1 MHHFKQ
7 WREERRKP
15 KETDVYKPLLHDFDL
30 FTPWAEP
37 GHVWPGKQKLH
48 TYSSG
53 RPDDEHGGLRD
64 LAASEGGED
73 ESVDED
79 EDLMAEVVA
88 AEDDDDDNSDGEDE
102 VEKILGS
109 AAGSREDSSGARSQR
124 KAQAHSLQG
133 GRDSADGTDDEL
145 SLAPRAKDHGEGRQR
160 RWR

>member
-1 MHHFKQ
+1 MHQFKR

-15 KETDVYKPLLHDFDL
+15 KETDLYKPLLHDFDL

-48 TYSSG
+48 TYASG
-53 RPDDEHGGLRD
+53 RPDDEHGGMT
-64 LAASEGGED
+64 AGEGGEGGEGGED

-109 AAGSREDSSGARSQR
+109 AAESREDGSGARSRR
-124 KAQAHSLQG
+124 KAQARSLHTGQ
-133 GRDSADGTDDEL
+133 DG
-145 SLAPRAKDHGEGRQR
+145 
-160 RWR
+160 